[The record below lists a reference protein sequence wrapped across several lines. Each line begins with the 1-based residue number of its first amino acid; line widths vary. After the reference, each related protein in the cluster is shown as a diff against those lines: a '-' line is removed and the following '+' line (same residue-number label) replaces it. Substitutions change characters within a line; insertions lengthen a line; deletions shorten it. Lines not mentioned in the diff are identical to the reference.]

1 MRGHAWPSHQ
11 LHLCSSHVDRFAM
24 VHVALHIGS
33 RPEIS
38 GIALAMPTL
47 LRSVLSDS

>member
-11 LHLCSSHVDRFAM
+11 LYLCCSHVDPFAM
-24 VHVALHIGS
+24 AHVALHTGS

-47 LRSVLSDS
+47 LHSVLSDS